1 MTASLIITI
10 CVLLLLAYVF
20 DISSAKTKIPSVILL
35 LLLGWIVGQFT
46 SLSGLSIP
54 DLSPALPVLGTV
66 GLILIVLEGALELEL
81 NRSKLPLIGKA
92 SLMAVLP
99 LTAISFV
106 LALCLQHFTGTP
118 LKTALANS
126 IPFAIISS
134 AIAIPSARNLSAQQ
148 SEFVTYESSLSD
160 IVGVLF
166 FNFITLNETING
178 HSVLDFFSE
187 LGIMLVVTVAATL
200 GLTYLLS
207 KIRHHVK
214 FMPIILITVLIYA
227 VSKIYHLPG
236 LLFILI
242 LGLFIG
248 NIDELK
254 TLRFIRRM
262 QPEILNKEAGK
273 FKEIV
278 TEFTFLIRA
287 LFFLLF
293 GYLIQT
299 SELLDAGTLVWSV
312 GITVF
317 IFTVRFILLKIV
329 GLPPRPLLFIAPRG
343 LITILLFLSI
353 PSAQAIGIVNKS
365 LVIQVIILS
374 SLVMMVGMMF
384 SKKEEE
390 APAVT
395 SDAHN
400 DAAGTVVL
408 TDPTRQQEE
417 M

>member
-10 CVLLLLAYVF
+10 CVLLLLAYIF
-20 DISSAKTKIPSVILL
+20 DISSSKTKIPSVILL

-99 LTAISFV
+99 LAGISFG

-134 AIAIPSARNLSAQQ
+134 AIAIPSARNLSAQH

-160 IVGVLF
+160 IIGVLF
-166 FNFITLNETING
+166 FNFITLNEIING

-187 LGIMLVVTVAATL
+187 LGIMLVVTAAATL

-227 VSKIYHLPG
+227 ISKIYHLPG

-254 TLRFIRRM
+254 NLRFIRRM

-278 TEFTFLIRA
+278 IEFTFLIRA

-299 SELLDAGTLVWSV
+299 SELLDAGTLVWSA
-312 GITVF
+312 GITASIF
-317 IFTVRFILLKIV
+317 IVRFIMLKIV
-329 GLPPRPLLFIAPRG
+329 GLTARPLLFIAPRG

-365 LVIQVIILS
+365 MVIQVIILS
-374 SLVMMVGMMF
+374 ALVMMVGMMF
-384 SKKEEE
+384 SKKEE
-390 APAVT
+390 APAAT

-400 DAAGTVVL
+400 DAAATVVL
-408 TDPTRQQEE
+408 TESTQQEE
-417 M
+417 EV